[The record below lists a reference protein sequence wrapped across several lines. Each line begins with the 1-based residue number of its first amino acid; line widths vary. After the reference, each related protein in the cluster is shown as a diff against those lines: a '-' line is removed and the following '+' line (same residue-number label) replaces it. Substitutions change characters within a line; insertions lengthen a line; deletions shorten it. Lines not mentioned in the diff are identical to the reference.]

1 MSVLSL
7 LQSVTQ
13 VKEDYANLRRDL
25 NEVQELQRQVQNTV
39 RYKAMQVQQRY
50 QALRNRIISK
60 ANK

>member
-7 LQSVTQ
+7 LQNVTQ

-25 NEVQELQRQVQNTV
+25 NEVQELQRQVQTTV
-39 RYKAMQVQQRY
+39 RFRAMQVQQRY
-50 QALRNRIISK
+50 QALRDRIISK